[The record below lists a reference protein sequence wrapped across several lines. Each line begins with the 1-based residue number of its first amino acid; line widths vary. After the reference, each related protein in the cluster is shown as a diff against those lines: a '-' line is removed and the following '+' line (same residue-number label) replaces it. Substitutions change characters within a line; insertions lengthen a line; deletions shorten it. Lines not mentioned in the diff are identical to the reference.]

1 MSETV
6 SEREVQADNETGT
19 DLQIQNT
26 SKKKHQW
33 MTQMFHWIRFK
44 HIRTIHKRFKYWQ
57 WLDNWKFHI
66 RPESQLLVRSH
77 VVKQNNFVKNK
88 AKTRGDVDGD

>member
-26 SKKKHQW
+26 SKK
-33 MTQMFHWIRFK
+33 TPVNDSNVSLD
-44 HIRTIHKRFKYWQ
+44 TIQTH
-57 WLDNWKFHI
+57 
-66 RPESQLLVRSH
+66 
-77 VVKQNNFVKNK
+77 
-88 AKTRGDVDGD
+88 